1 MLAMHVVMKTLSKE
15 CKVKKKKTNRA
26 KKPKNTSDLC
36 PALLSSKKGQLI
48 LIHVFVHPL
57 PPFIFFSPFALFFD
71 KHFTEISISISL
83 INLYSSVSL
92 P

>member
-1 MLAMHVVMKTLSKE
+1 MLAMQVVMKTLSKE
-15 CKVKKKKTNRA
+15 CKVKKKQTNRA

-57 PPFIFFSPFALFFD
+57 PPFIFFLSICSLFRQTFHRNFHLNITN
-71 KHFTEISISISL
+71 KFI
-83 INLYSSVSL
+83 
-92 P
+92 